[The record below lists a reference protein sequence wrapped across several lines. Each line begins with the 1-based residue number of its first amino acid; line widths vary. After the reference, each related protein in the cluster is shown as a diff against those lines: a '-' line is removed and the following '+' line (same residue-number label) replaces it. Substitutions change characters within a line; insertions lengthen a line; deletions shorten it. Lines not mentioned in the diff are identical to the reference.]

1 MDNANS
7 TFPQSDF
14 DWDAINV
21 GDYQLDHSQNFFG
34 RANKENNRSLSNVNP
49 LLLCPSPQKIGREQR
64 DGDFDE
70 KLISAGDLKES
81 PKDMTEASTDA
92 LTIKPK
98 VKPQDVPELKLKTEL
113 QELAQVLPVDN
124 GPEPQDDV
132 KQIVLVNW
140 GKDGDDDEEHMTE
153 ADQHLVHQEARP
165 PGVGAKLRLEWSP
178 PRHREHEGAGASATS
193 AAPKAYQFKDV
204 YESKRQQAMRRR
216 SEEESKARQ
225 FHSRPM
231 PNFKAMHK
239 RMNELAVIHKIT
251 VPRTPETL
259 KHSQSNLER
268 RHEDD
273 PANQARLHPA
283 GTRSRPF
290 HLRSEQR
297 VRDRREFDA
306 AVQVS
311 LEQKKKEHDE
321 QRKRCEQEEI
331 KELRKMTA
339 FKARPNPFK

>member
-1 MDNANS
+1 MDNASS
-7 TFPQSDF
+7 TFGQSDF

-21 GDYQLDHSQNFFG
+21 GDYQLDHSQNFFAA

-49 LLLCPSPQKIGREQR
+49 LLLCTTPQKIGREQR
-64 DGDFDE
+64 DGDFDG
-70 KLISAGDLKES
+70 KLISAGDLKKES
-81 PKDMTEASTDA
+81 PKDTTEASKDA

-98 VKPQDVPELKLKTEL
+98 VEPHDVPELKLKTEL
-113 QELAQVLPVDN
+113 QELAQVSPLDN
-124 GPEPQDDV
+124 GPEPQDDI
-132 KQIVLVNW
+132 KQIVPLNW
-140 GKDGDDDEEHMTE
+140 GKDGDDDEKHMTE
-153 ADQHLVHQEARP
+153 ADQHLVHQERP

-204 YESKRQQAMRRR
+204 YESKRQQAMRKR

-259 KHSQSNLER
+259 KHSQSNVER
-268 RHEDD
+268 RRDDD
-273 PANQARLHPA
+273 PADQARLHPA

-311 LEQKKKEHDE
+311 LEQKKKEV
-321 QRKRCEQEEI
+321 KT
-331 KELRKMTA
+331 KSSS
-339 FKARPNPFK
+339 P

>member
-1 MDNANS
+1 MDNASS
-7 TFPQSDF
+7 TFGQSDF

-21 GDYQLDHSQNFFG
+21 GDYQLDHSQNFFA

-49 LLLCPSPQKIGREQR
+49 LLLCTTPQKIGREQR
-64 DGDFDE
+64 DGDFDG
-70 KLISAGDLKES
+70 KLISAGDLKKES
-81 PKDMTEASTDA
+81 PKDTTEASKDA

-98 VKPQDVPELKLKTEL
+98 VEPHDVPELKLKTEL
-113 QELAQVLPVDN
+113 QELAQVSPLDN
-124 GPEPQDDV
+124 GPEPQDDI
-132 KQIVLVNW
+132 KQIVPLNW
-140 GKDGDDDEEHMTE
+140 GKDGDDDEKHMTE
-153 ADQHLVHQEARP
+153 ADQHLVHQERP

-204 YESKRQQAMRRR
+204 YESKRQQAMRKR

-259 KHSQSNLER
+259 KHSQSNVER
-268 RHEDD
+268 RRDDD
-273 PANQARLHPA
+273 PADQARLHPA

-311 LEQKKKEHDE
+311 LEQKKKEV
-321 QRKRCEQEEI
+321 KT
-331 KELRKMTA
+331 KSSS
-339 FKARPNPFK
+339 P